1 MHQRKS
7 KKILIYFFLFI
18 IVSSISNNSLNNYNL
33 SQIQN
38 IKISGLD
45 LNENQ
50 FLLDK
55 LNNLIKEN
63 IFFISKNEI
72 TKLIDSN
79 SFVETY
85 EVFKKYPSTIIINI
99 KKTNF
104 LAKINNKGKV
114 FLIGS
119 NGKLTP
125 DGDLNNE
132 LPYIFGNPNINE
144 FLKFKIII
152 DNSKFNYKEIDNL
165 YFFPSNRWDI
175 KLKENILLK
184 LPHNFTLENLDHLYD
199 FLESS
204 NKKNFAVVDYRIK
217 DQIILNE

>member
-1 MHQRKS
+1 M
-7 KKILIYFFLFI
+7 FI

-199 FLESS
+199 FLENS

>member
-199 FLESS
+199 FLENS